1 MLVVGIDVG
10 GTFTD
15 LVLFD
20 SASGRVAVTKTSST
34 ANQADGVLDAMRR
47 LGVTTSQ
54 LDRVV
59 HGTTV
64 ATNAI
69 VQRRGVNV
77 ALVTTRGFRDVL
89 EVGQTRRRVPDTM
102 FQPTFRRPEPLVS
115 RPLRLEVTERTRHTG
130 AVMAPVDDR
139 ELAQLV
145 EDLQETGVEAV
156 AVCFLHSYVNEAN
169 ERHARD
175 VLARGLP
182 GVFITHSAEVIPEHR
197 EFERF
202 STTVINA
209 YVSPVLGRYLTRLAE
224 RLNAEGLGGPLY
236 TMSSSGGAM
245 TVEQASRLGVKTIL
259 SGPVGGVQATVF
271 VGETAGLRHV
281 ISYDMGGTST
291 DVALIHDLTPALS
304 SENIVE
310 SFPVRTPQVDINSV
324 GAGGGSIAWLD
335 ATGGLHVG
343 PASAGAIPGPACYDR
358 GGREP
363 TVTDA
368 NLILGRLGSDHLLAG
383 LVAPRADLAEQA
395 LRRLNA
401 RMGDLPLTHLADGIV
416 RLAVARMATATREV
430 SIRRGHDPRDFTLV
444 AFGGAGPMHACSLA
458 AELGIPRVLVPPSPG
473 NFSALGLLT
482 ADVRHD
488 FVKTRLALQHDLAA
502 GEVEGLFGELESQ
515 ARAQLATEG
524 FKGERI
530 RLERSADI
538 RYAGQ
543 AWEVNVPLSTPA
555 PEGAALRKRFDV
567 AYAAIYGHQ
576 GAPEEEIQL
585 VRLRLSAFGVI
596 DKPKLA
602 TVPDDTGTQPLT
614 VRPVY
619 FEGTFQPSPVWER
632 GSLGRGAR
640 IAGPAIVEEFG
651 STTVVPPG
659 WDGVV
664 DEFGNLIFVTK

>member
-1 MLVVGIDVG
+1 MLIVGIDVG

-47 LGVTTSQ
+47 LEVTTSQ

-69 VQRRGVNV
+69 VQRRGVKV

-102 FQPTFRRPEPLVS
+102 FQPAFRRPEPLVS

-130 AVMAPVDDR
+130 AVIAPVDEG
-139 ELAQLV
+139 ELARLA
-145 EDLQETGVEAV
+145 EDLHEAGVEAV
-156 AVCFLHSYVNEAN
+156 AVCFLHAYMNEAN
-169 ERHARD
+169 ERHTRD
-175 VLARGLP
+175 VLARRLP

-224 RLNAEGLGGPLY
+224 RLNTEGFGGPLY

-245 TVEQASRLGVKTIL
+245 TVEQAGRLGVKTIL

-291 DVALIHDLTPALS
+291 DVALIHNLTAALS

-335 ATGGLHVG
+335 ATGGLNVG
-343 PASAGAIPGPACYDR
+343 PASAGAIPGPACIWP
-358 GGREP
+358 G
-363 TVTDA
+363 
-368 NLILGRLGSDHLLAG
+368 
-383 LVAPRADLAEQA
+383 
-395 LRRLNA
+395 
-401 RMGDLPLTHLADGIV
+401 
-416 RLAVARMATATREV
+416 V
-430 SIRRGHDPRDFTLV
+430 SSAHSI
-444 AFGGAGPMHACSLA
+444 
-458 AELGIPRVLVPPSPG
+458 
-473 NFSALGLLT
+473 SALGP
-482 ADVRHD
+482 
-488 FVKTRLALQHDLAA
+488 AA
-502 GEVEGLFGELESQ
+502 
-515 ARAQLATEG
+515 AR
-524 FKGERI
+524 RCC
-530 RLERSADI
+530 
-538 RYAGQ
+538 
-543 AWEVNVPLSTPA
+543 A
-555 PEGAALRKRFDV
+555 PCRMA
-567 AYAAIYGHQ
+567 
-576 GAPEEEIQL
+576 
-585 VRLRLSAFGVI
+585 S
-596 DKPKLA
+596 
-602 TVPDDTGTQPLT
+602 
-614 VRPVY
+614 
-619 FEGTFQPSPVWER
+619 
-632 GSLGRGAR
+632 
-640 IAGPAIVEEFG
+640 
-651 STTVVPPG
+651 
-659 WDGVV
+659 
-664 DEFGNLIFVTK
+664 

>member
-20 SASGRVAVTKTSST
+20 SASGRLAVTKTSST

-47 LGVTTSQ
+47 LEVTTSQ
-54 LDRVV
+54 LDRIV

-69 VQRRGVNV
+69 VQRRGVKV

-102 FQPTFRRPEPLVS
+102 FQPTFRRPEPLVP
-115 RPLRLEVTERTRHTG
+115 RPLRLEVAERTRHTG
-130 AVMAPVDDR
+130 AVISAVDDG
-139 ELAQLV
+139 ELARLADHLRNAGIQ
-145 EDLQETGVEAV
+145 AV
-156 AVCFLHSYVNEAN
+156 AVCFLHSYVNDAN

-175 VLARGLP
+175 VLTKRLP
-182 GVFITHSAEVIPEHR
+182 GVFVTHSAEVIPEHR

-209 YVSPVLGRYLTRLAE
+209 YVSPVLASYLTRLAE
-224 RLNAEGLGGPLY
+224 RLGSEGLSGPLY

-271 VGETAGLRHV
+271 VGEAAGLRDV

-304 SENIVE
+304 SDNAVE

-335 ATGGLHVG
+335 VSGGLNVG

-358 GGREP
+358 GGSEP

-368 NLILGRLGSDHLLAG
+368 NLVLGRLGPDHLLAG
-383 LVAPRADLAEQA
+383 LVRLRADLAEQA
-395 LRRLNA
+395 LERLSA
-401 RMGDLPLTHLADGIV
+401 RMGGLSLTHLAEGIV

-444 AFGGAGPMHACSLA
+444 AFGGAGPMHACNLA
-458 AELGIPRVLVPPSPG
+458 SELGILRVLVPPSPG

-482 ADVRHD
+482 SDVRHD

-502 GEVEGLFGELESQ
+502 DEVERLFEELEVH
-515 ARAQLATEG
+515 ARVQLATES
-524 FKGERI
+524 FSGERV
-530 RLERSADI
+530 RFERSADI

-543 AWEVNVPLSTPA
+543 AWEVNLPLPVPA
-555 PEGAALRKRFDV
+555 PEGLALRQRFDA
-567 AYAAIYGHQ
+567 AYSAIYGHQ

-585 VRLRLSAFGVI
+585 VRVRLSAFGMI
-596 DKPKLA
+596 DKPKLPTA
-602 TVPDDTGTQPLT
+602 PDDARVQPHNS
-614 VRPVY
+614 RSVY
-619 FEGTFQPSPVWER
+619 FNGAWHPSSVWDR
-632 GSLGRGAR
+632 GSLGRGVR
-640 IAGPAIVEEFG
+640 IPGPAIVEEFG
-651 STTVVPPG
+651 STTVVAPG
-659 WDGVV
+659 WEGTV
-664 DEFGNLIFVTK
+664 DEFGNLVFVAT